1 MSFKGRVTLLADL
14 AVRQVSAFLDIFLLK
29 LRIIGF
35 DNKRSGLYTRLGE
48 AVFRSVN
55 TGVPP
60 LSGHVS
66 NAIIEEIRESGAE
79 INAAE
84 EAIISRKTRARADYD
99 NFLSLWRHGGG

>member
-48 AVFRSVN
+48 AVFRAVN
-55 TGVPP
+55 TGAPP
-60 LSGHVS
+60 LSDHPS

-79 INAAE
+79 ITAAE
-84 EAIISRKTRARADYD
+84 DAIISRKTRARADYD
-99 NFLSLWRHGGG
+99 NFLSLWRRGAA

>member
-1 MSFKGRVTLLADL
+1 MGFKGRVSLLAGL
-14 AVRQVSAFLDIFLLK
+14 VTGQVSAFLDIFLLK

-35 DNKRSGLYTRLGE
+35 DNKRSGLFTRLGE

-55 TGVPP
+55 TGAPP
-60 LSGHVS
+60 LSDHPS

-79 INAAE
+79 ITAAE

-99 NFLSLWRHGGG
+99 NFLSLWRTGSR